1 MIINNLNIFLQ
12 LIVVIHPAVHPT
24 VSSVKAVNVYVL
36 GIQPGSAAVLEEV
49 LEEEEEEE
57 EEEEDQ
63 PEEQEE
69 KVEQEEEEELG
80 E

>member
-1 MIINNLNIFLQ
+1 MIINDLNIFLK
-12 LIVVIHPAVHPT
+12 LIVVIHPAVLPT

-36 GIQPGSAAVLEEV
+36 GIQPGSAAVLEE
-49 LEEEEEEE
+49 EE

-69 KVEQEEEEELG
+69 REEQVEQEEEEELG